1 MTVPSGD
8 EEVDQ
13 DSIASEAEDE
23 TKMPGEPGEGDS
35 DNQEDLTANSDSKKS
50 SSKAGG
56 EEGTGEEGE
65 DAESESSSGGKK
77 KLFIIIGAVLLLLIG
92 GGAAVFFTGLLDP
105 LLGSSEESA
114 EEDGAEGEERE
125 EGEDGKKGGPKKA
138 KKAVFFD
145 LDEMLVT
152 LNSADRRPRLLKI
165 KVSLE
170 VSNQKDV
177 ATIEQLMPRVIDNF
191 QAYVRELRA
200 EDLRGS
206 AGMYMLREE
215 LFTRINVAVK
225 PAKVS
230 AVLFKEMLIQ

>member
-13 DSIASEAEDE
+13 DSIASEAEAE
-23 TKMPGEPGEGDS
+23 TPGEPGEGDS

-114 EEDGAEGEERE
+114 EEDGAEGEEGE
-125 EGEDGKKGGPKKA
+125 EGEDGKKGGPFYQLHPLLLLHHPLPPTLWNSQVK
-138 KKAVFFD
+138 D
-145 LDEMLVT
+145 LAIL
-152 LNSADRRPRLLKI
+152 
-165 KVSLE
+165 
-170 VSNQKDV
+170 
-177 ATIEQLMPRVIDNF
+177 
-191 QAYVRELRA
+191 
-200 EDLRGS
+200 
-206 AGMYMLREE
+206 
-215 LFTRINVAVK
+215 
-225 PAKVS
+225 
-230 AVLFKEMLIQ
+230 